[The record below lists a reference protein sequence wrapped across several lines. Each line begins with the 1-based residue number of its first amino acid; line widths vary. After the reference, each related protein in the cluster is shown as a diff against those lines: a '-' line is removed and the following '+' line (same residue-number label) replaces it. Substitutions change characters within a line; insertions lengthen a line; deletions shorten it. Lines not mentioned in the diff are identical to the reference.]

1 MKKVSERIVNRI
13 KSAIE
18 NYSTVAA
25 KFARQTAP
33 DAMQQAA
40 FDRLTADNDARV
52 AFISDLASAA
62 RDGDGAYLVSQEV
75 YDSVDDL
82 TY

>member
-18 NYSTVAA
+18 NYNTVAA
-25 KFARQTAP
+25 KFATQTAA

-40 FDRLTADNDARV
+40 FERLTADNNARV
-52 AFISDLASAA
+52 AFISNLASAE
-62 RDGDGAYLVSQEV
+62 RDEAGAYLVSQEV
-75 YDSVDDL
+75 YDSVEDL